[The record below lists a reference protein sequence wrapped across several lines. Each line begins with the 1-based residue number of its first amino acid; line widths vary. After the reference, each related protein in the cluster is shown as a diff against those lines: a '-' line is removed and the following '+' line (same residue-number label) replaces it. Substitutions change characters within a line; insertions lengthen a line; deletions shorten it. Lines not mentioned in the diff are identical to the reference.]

1 MAILISSL
9 SSHSPHQL
17 KQYTE
22 DFDRERTA
30 REEAVKVK
38 NIVEEQSVKKDKELT
53 SLRHQLN
60 IHAQHQVCTIL
71 VPSDIVC
78 CRCSSWAPS
87 YPPMCSTGD
96 RAYYRSF

>member
-38 NIVEEQSVKKDKELT
+38 NIVEEQSVKKERELT
-53 SLRHQLN
+53 SLRQLLN
-60 IHAQHQVCTIL
+60 VHAKQQVCTL
-71 VPSDIVC
+71 VL
-78 CRCSSWAPS
+78 
-87 YPPMCSTGD
+87 
-96 RAYYRSF
+96 